1 MNDLTLLYLRDPCV
15 TSLRT
20 YATDEKGEAEMFT
33 RIFFIGSLLVFGCD
47 NDKGT
52 TPNPEAGFVVSGT
65 LKNDGQIQLPENLRV
80 LVLWNVGADPDYN
93 YFFGEGTVNA
103 EDMTFEIVFD
113 KDPPSEALTAN
124 ALGVGYIIL
133 TTDSDLEEGIVP
145 QDYDYS
151 QNTLGAAGQY
161 GVVFT
166 NDKIADIEELEW
178 PQQFPKGYGVGKGVA
193 IPDANFDAFEPV
205 DPSSVEIIVD
215 DPENI
220 EFVNWT

>member
-1 MNDLTLLYLRDPCV
+1 
-15 TSLRT
+15 
-20 YATDEKGEAEMFT
+20 MFT
-33 RIFFIGSLLVFGCD
+33 RMLFIGSLLVLGCA

-52 TPNPEAGFVVSGT
+52 TPDPEVGFVFSGT
-65 LKNDGQIQLPENLRV
+65 LRNDKQIQLPENLRV
-80 LVLWNVGADPDYN
+80 LVFWNVVTGEGDDYL
-93 YFFGEGTVNA
+93 YLFGEGTVNA
-103 EDMTFEIVFD
+103 EDMTFEIVFAE
-113 KDPPSEALTAN
+113 DPPADALNAD
-124 ALGVGYIIL
+124 ALGVGYILL
-133 TTDSDLEEGIVP
+133 TTDSDLEEGIIP
-145 QDYDYS
+145 QEYDLA
-151 QNTLGAAGQY
+151 QNVLGGAGQY

-220 EFVNWT
+220 EFVNWS

>member
-1 MNDLTLLYLRDPCV
+1 
-15 TSLRT
+15 
-20 YATDEKGEAEMFT
+20 MFT
-33 RIFFIGSLLVFGCD
+33 RMLFIGSLLVLGCA

-52 TPNPEAGFVVSGT
+52 TPDPEVGFVVSGT
-65 LKNDGQIQLPENLRV
+65 LRNDKQIQLPENLRV
-80 LVLWNVGADPDYN
+80 LVFWNVVTGEGDDYL
-93 YFFGEGTVNA
+93 YLFGEGTVNA
-103 EDMTFEIVFD
+103 EDMTFEIVFAE
-113 KDPPSEALTAN
+113 DPPADALNAD
-124 ALGVGYIIL
+124 ALGVGYILL
-133 TTDSDLEEGIVP
+133 TTDSDLEEGIIP
-145 QDYDYS
+145 QEYDLA
-151 QNTLGAAGQY
+151 QNVLGGAGQY

-166 NDKIADIEELEW
+166 RDKIADLEEIEW